1 MYSIEY
7 ICRTQNK
14 LQQKQICYHQK
25 LNFMLNNILN
35 VQENRPRT
43 KKVVNLLHK
52 VLYFKMYVIIAS
64 MINRFEET
72 TALKSL
78 DQRKYYVAVFA
89 SNIQKNQEHLEN
101 FNNFSL
107 LVISEV
113 DPCQHLTLIIP
124 LRQLLTACSVCIDSY
139 VFVVQCLI
147 DVCSS

>member
-1 MYSIEY
+1 MYSTEN

-35 VQENRPRT
+35 VQENRPWAE
-43 KKVVNLLHK
+43 KVVNLLHK
-52 VLYFKMYVIIAS
+52 VLYFKIYVIIAS
-64 MINRFEET
+64 MINRFEEF
-72 TALKSL
+72 ALKSL
-78 DQRKYYVAVFA
+78 DLRKYYVAVFA
-89 SNIQKNQEHLEN
+89 SNIQKTQEHLEN

-124 LRQLLTACSVCIDSY
+124 LWQLLTACSVCID
-139 VFVVQCLI
+139 
-147 DVCSS
+147 

>member
-1 MYSIEY
+1 MYSTEN

-14 LQQKQICYHQK
+14 LQQKQISYHQK
-25 LNFMLNNILN
+25 LNFFMLNNILN

-124 LRQLLTACSVCIDSY
+124 LWQLLTACSVCID
-139 VFVVQCLI
+139 
-147 DVCSS
+147 